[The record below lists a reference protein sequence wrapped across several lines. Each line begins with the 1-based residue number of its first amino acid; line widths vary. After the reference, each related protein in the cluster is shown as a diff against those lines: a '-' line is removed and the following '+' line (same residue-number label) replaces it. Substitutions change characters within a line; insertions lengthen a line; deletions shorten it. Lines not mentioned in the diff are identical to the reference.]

1 MQSDNI
7 NELAAA
13 LSKAQGEFTAIPK
26 GELNPFFKSKYAGL
40 PDVVRVA
47 APILS
52 ANGLSISQFIV
63 QNEVGEDCLKTYL
76 LHSSGQ
82 FIENS
87 MKMHLGKLDSQG
99 QGSAVTY
106 ARRYSYMA
114 VLGLVA
120 DEDDDG
126 NRASHGSRD
135 QGESRVVES
144 KDPRVLTILAN
155 EGNGNSFVDDI
166 AAKIKK
172 GYTMSEAQLDK
183 ASEAATKPN
192 ASRRG
197 ISPEESVRQA
207 QLLKTIKGM
216 TEDQQAE
223 LSSLW
228 DENGLP
234 SAKSGMNDSQLE
246 KAEKLLAFI
255 LNPTAA

>member
-126 NRASHGSRD
+126 NRALPQPAPRLSRSQRHAED
-135 QGESRVVES
+135 QNRIGQVH
-144 KDPRVLTILAN
+144 KD
-155 EGNGNSFVDDI
+155 DDGFH
-166 AAKIKK
+166 AGPAVGTDAHSCYRK
-172 GYTMSEAQLDK
+172 
-183 ASEAATKPN
+183 
-192 ASRRG
+192 RG
-197 ISPEESVRQA
+197 AESV
-207 QLLKTIKGM
+207 LKRNIVEG
-216 TEDQQAE
+216 Q
-223 LSSLW
+223 
-228 DENGLP
+228 
-234 SAKSGMNDSQLE
+234 
-246 KAEKLLAFI
+246 
-255 LNPTAA
+255 